1 MPAPMDIKSL
11 LSPSRTLCGL
21 SEASK
26 KRVLEHVAKVIA
38 QDYPALNPDEL
49 FQQLISRERLGSTGI
64 GQGIAIPH
72 CRISNCPNTIAALIK
87 LDKPVDFGSI
97 DDAPVDIVFA
107 LVVPDE
113 AHEQHLQTLASLAEV
128 FKINENI
135 EHVRKANTEQELYDT
150 AVSLFD
156 K

>member
-1 MPAPMDIKSL
+1 MNIKSI
-11 LSPSRTLCGL
+11 LSPSRTQCGL

-26 KRVLEHVAKVIA
+26 KRVLEHLAKLIA
-38 QDYPALNPDEL
+38 QDFPALDSDEL

-72 CRISNCPNTIAALIK
+72 CRISNCPNTVAALIK
-87 LDKPVDFGSI
+87 LDKPVNFEAI

-113 AHEQHLQTLASLAEV
+113 AHEQHLQTLAALAEV
-128 FKINENI
+128 FRHRENI
-135 EHVRKANTEQELYDT
+135 EQIRKTSSAQELYET
-150 AVSLFD
+150 ALVLFD